1 MSRLHGD
8 QIKRRNIMHSYKN
21 NIHLEGNLG
30 KNAELK
36 STANGNVVNFS
47 VAVNEQWEKDGQ
59 EQKHTD

>member
-1 MSRLHGD
+1 
-8 QIKRRNIMHSYKN
+8 MHSYKN

-47 VAVNEQWEKDGQ
+47 VAVNEQWEKKARSKNIPTGF
-59 EQKHTD
+59 KSKSGGR